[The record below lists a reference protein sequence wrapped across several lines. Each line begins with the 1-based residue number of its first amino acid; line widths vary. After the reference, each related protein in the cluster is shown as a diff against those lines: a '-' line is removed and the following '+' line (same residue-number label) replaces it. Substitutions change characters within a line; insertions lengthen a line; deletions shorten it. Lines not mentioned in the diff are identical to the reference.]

1 MKKILLVIMVTF
13 LGVVLVGCSN
23 NTNSNYKLLGN
34 YELKEI
40 KTTSNTYSAD
50 KLKSELG
57 RSIKLEVTDKEFI
70 KTTTYYATDGKT
82 NDGIDK
88 FTYKDDKLY
97 DKETSDEAFYS
108 YELKGKKLVIT
119 NLENQETETY
129 TKK

>member
-23 NTNSNYKLLGN
+23 NINSNDKLLGN
-34 YELKEI
+34 YELKE
-40 KTTSNTYSAD
+40 
-50 KLKSELG
+50 
-57 RSIKLEVTDKEFI
+57 I

-97 DKETSDEAFYS
+97 DKEASDEAFYS

-119 NLENQETETY
+119 NLENKETETY